1 MAETT
6 PKGMGNAM
14 RTILLCS
21 SVVVSPGVCVRTDFV
36 GGLRRSQRWV
46 PGVEDVVYWFV
57 SWVLFLPKQGRRY

>member
-6 PKGMGNAM
+6 PKSMGNAM
-14 RTILLCS
+14 RTLLLRS
-21 SVVVSPGVCVRTDFV
+21 TVVVSAGVCVRADVV

-57 SWVLFLPKQGRRY
+57 SS